1 MHPELVEQVQRPD
14 GEEHQRRYPG
24 DGHRQVKD
32 PADEKAGTGLPQS
45 GGKVVLLALVMH
57 RMGGPEQVALVAQAV
72 IPVVAEVIE
81 DKGQQPDPGAL
92 RRQLEERQVLP
103 GEAVGEKPHHLGQ
116 QAAGGGQHPGTQA
129 VQAIGGAVAAHPAP
143 TIGQQLD
150 ADQEKEERH
159 CVEHVIHGAAL
170 SLCVSGDPQASKK
183 VGAALAA

>member
-159 CVEHVIHGAAL
+159 CVEHVIHGVAL
-170 SLCVSGDPQASKK
+170 SLCWSGFPQVSMKD
-183 VGAALAA
+183 GAALAA